1 MKPVLEVAI
10 ARFQAF
16 QALRQE
22 VARSRTDLAERKEI
36 ERAKGMLM
44 QQRGCGEE
52 EAYRLLR
59 KTAMDQNRKLVEI
72 ARSVLAVADLLK
84 PGRA

>member
-1 MKPVLEVAI
+1 MYRAV
-10 ARFQAF
+10 
-16 QALRQE
+16 
-22 VARSRTDLAERKEI
+22 AERKEI

-59 KTAMDQNRKLVEI
+59 KTAMDAPSGENEQAVRSKPNRLYG
-72 ARSVLAVADLLK
+72 ANRTSRTVA
-84 PGRA
+84 